1 MNKAITPSE
10 MKKNVSENEG
20 EELRKETFVYP
31 AQKALKRKLSQ
42 LKKQASGNK
51 DAYTVVLEAY
61 TYFDIDGDG
70 ITELVVDIGT
80 AQLARKCVAYTYDKD
95 SGNTVNA
102 GDLYVSDGGIIL
114 TSDGNLVTTA
124 GRSGYYSY
132 NKISM
137 VNQKI
142 VSTGMFD
149 DHDLHDIDGEYLRAI
164 PTSNLEPLK
173 NAVFN

>member
-1 MNKAITPSE
+1 M
-10 MKKNVSENEG
+10 
-20 EELRKETFVYP
+20 
-31 AQKALKRKLSQ
+31 
-42 LKKQASGNK
+42 
-51 DAYTVVLEAY
+51 
-61 TYFDIDGDG
+61 
-70 ITELVVDIGT
+70 
-80 AQLARKCVAYTYDKD
+80 
-95 SGNTVNA
+95 
-102 GDLYVSDGGIIL
+102 
-114 TSDGNLVTTA
+114 TTA